1 MQYYKNCCEF
11 TVTNGEVTSCKKISR
26 KKFFGKKMIHK
37 NQNSNVNYHTPT
49 YGWGVD
55 GSTLK
60 PNPGISEY
68 RCVDLSTKEI
78 IFNTK
83 IGIATNN
90 IAEFLAI
97 IQALIVSDGM
107 GKIVNIFSD
116 SQTAIAWT
124 RKMNYNTNM
133 IRNED
138 SEYLFEMMDEGIEWL
153 KKNHKK
159 MNSIVF
165 WNTRLWGQIPADFGR
180 AH

>member
-1 MQYYKNCCEF
+1 MNKRQFRQDKNIYYP
-11 TVTNGEVTSCKKISR
+11 R
-26 KKFFGKKMIHK
+26 
-37 NQNSNVNYHTPT
+37 PT
-49 YGWGVD
+49 HGWCVD

-68 RCVDLSTKEI
+68 QCVNLLTKKV

-97 IQALIVSDGM
+97 IQALIVSDTM
-107 GKIVNIFSD
+107 GVQVDIYSD

-124 RKMNYNTNM
+124 KNM
-133 IRNED
+133 AYKTMLERNED
-138 SEYLFEMMDEGIEWL
+138 SRQVYELMDEGIEWL
-153 KKNHKK
+153 KKVYHHKK
-159 MNSIVF
+159 HSNVLF
-165 WNTRLWGQIPADFGR
+165 WRTRIWGQIPADFGR